1 MFCLSKY
8 GTIDDSMAGLSRPR
22 SSHGGKGQPSKRI
35 RMTVPMLNNAYEA
48 PSVQSVTAN
57 LMPED
62 EDEDAQLMLSASVG
76 RIRYT

>member
-1 MFCLSKY
+1 
-8 GTIDDSMAGLSRPR
+8 
-22 SSHGGKGQPSKRI
+22 
-35 RMTVPMLNNAYEA
+35 MTVPMLNNAYEA